1 MAVKMMRGRSQF
13 LFRDK
18 AGKEHFR
25 AEIIADTAAELTGAE
40 VIEDI
45 VCEMGSVA
53 YAVQDALFLVIDSEG
68 TWYSSTEDPD
78 SETTGT
84 LSTASTA
91 KASLSNTK
99 LTVGDTDLSAQTLDT
114 PESEVTTNDL
124 MVGSTESE

>member
-25 AEIIADTAAELTGAE
+25 AEVVADTAAELTGAE
-40 VIEDI
+40 VIENI
-45 VCEMGSVA
+45 VLEMGSIA
-53 YAVQDALFLVIDSEG
+53 YAVRDAVFLGIDSEG
-68 TWYSSTEDPD
+68 TWYKSTDDP
-78 SETTGT
+78 ETAGT

-91 KASLSNTK
+91 KASLSSAK
-99 LTVGDTDLSAQTLDT
+99 LTLGDTDLSAQTLDT
-114 PESEVTTNDL
+114 PESEVTADDL